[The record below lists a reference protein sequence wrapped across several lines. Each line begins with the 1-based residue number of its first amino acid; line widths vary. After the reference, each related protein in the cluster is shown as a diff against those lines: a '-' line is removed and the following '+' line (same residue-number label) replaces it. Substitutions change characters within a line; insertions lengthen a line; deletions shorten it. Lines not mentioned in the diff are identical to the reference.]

1 MRNKTFLQQAFG
13 LTIVVLLLAGCGGVP
28 VQPTATPVS
37 TFTLTPAPTFT
48 PTPEFPTFTL
58 DNGLEITSASEIT
71 GEGEVSFDVGTS
83 KNALKITLNGNIPV
97 TDPEAICWFC
107 LNIIHIGPDLKVPVE
122 FFGVLELDK
131 TATINGG
138 SLNQNLKIVEVNGIR
153 VIKNPPEVESITYVS
168 LVLDYPLMP
177 NSTNAIITGDHG
189 VTLKK
194 EGKLFF
200 LVEGSAHLE
209 KK

>member
-28 VQPTATPVS
+28 VQPTATPVP

-107 LNIIHIGPDLKVPVE
+107 LILQRDFAVLRD
-122 FFGVLELDK
+122 FG
-131 TATINGG
+131 
-138 SLNQNLKIVEVNGIR
+138 
-153 VIKNPPEVESITYVS
+153 
-168 LVLDYPLMP
+168 
-177 NSTNAIITGDHG
+177 
-189 VTLKK
+189 
-194 EGKLFF
+194 
-200 LVEGSAHLE
+200 
-209 KK
+209 